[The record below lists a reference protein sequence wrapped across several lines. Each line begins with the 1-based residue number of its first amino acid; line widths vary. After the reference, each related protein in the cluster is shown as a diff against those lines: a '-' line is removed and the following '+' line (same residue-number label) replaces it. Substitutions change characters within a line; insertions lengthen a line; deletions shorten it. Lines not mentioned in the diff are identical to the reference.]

1 MQHIINDRYTSTDV
15 NNVYAVWYIY
25 NRCNDP
31 HGVIPMHKAA
41 QSLEARH
48 RAMPYKVTNQHVS
61 LPDGRRVLFKAATP
75 AYAPTMQ
82 HIEPHHI
89 SPIFTK
95 ATE

>member
-1 MQHIINDRYTSTDV
+1 MTTMYMRCT
-15 NNVYAVWYIY
+15 IY
-25 NRCNDP
+25 NRCNGP

-41 QSLEARH
+41 QSLEAYH
-48 RAMPYKVTNQHVS
+48 RAMPYKVTCRNVS
-61 LPDGRRVLFKAATP
+61 LAECRRVLFKAAMP

-89 SPIFTK
+89 SPISTK